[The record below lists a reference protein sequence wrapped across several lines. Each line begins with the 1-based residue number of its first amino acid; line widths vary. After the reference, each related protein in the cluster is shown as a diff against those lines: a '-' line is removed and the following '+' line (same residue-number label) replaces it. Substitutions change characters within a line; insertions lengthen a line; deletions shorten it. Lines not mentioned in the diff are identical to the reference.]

1 MKTWKHYLAITA
13 VVTTLMGGAA
23 FAQQAPQNAPWLYG
37 QDQQQVQPVQRG
49 QDDHNRQQS
58 GINQLS
64 GKQQSKDTKNQK
76 NLKKET
82 AQKTD
87 GDKRQNKRYTE
98 NQKYKRNRLSLSAES
113 SPDIPQLC
121 TGLQPLI
128 PCMTPLFCKG
138 LKFGSLQNGG
148 LLLN

>member
-13 VVTTLMGGAA
+13 VATALMGGAA

-82 AQKTD
+82 APKKQTVTKDKTKDIQKIKNT
-87 GDKRQNKRYTE
+87 KETASPYQQNQAQTY
-98 NQKYKRNRLSLSAES
+98 RNYAPGYNR
-113 SPDIPQLC
+113 
-121 TGLQPLI
+121 
-128 PCMTPLFCKG
+128 
-138 LKFGSLQNGG
+138 
-148 LLLN
+148 

>member
-13 VVTTLMGGAA
+13 VATALMGGAA

-64 GKQQSKDTKNQK
+64 DKQQSKDTKSQK

-82 AQKTD
+82 APKKQTVTKDKTKDIQKIKNT
-87 GDKRQNKRYTE
+87 KETASPYCTRQ
-98 NQKYKRNRLSLSAES
+98 QKLDTKLKKSGIKNESMYK
-113 SPDIPQLC
+113 IHQL
-121 TGLQPLI
+121 
-128 PCMTPLFCKG
+128 F
-138 LKFGSLQNGG
+138 
-148 LLLN
+148 

>member
-49 QDDHNRQQS
+49 QDDHNRQQP

-64 GKQQSKDTKNQK
+64 DKQQSKDTKNQK

-82 AQKTD
+82 APKKQTVTKDKTKDIQKIKNT
-87 GDKRQNKRYTE
+87 KETASPYQQNQTQTY
-98 NQKYKRNRLSLSAES
+98 RNYAPGHNR
-113 SPDIPQLC
+113 
-121 TGLQPLI
+121 
-128 PCMTPLFCKG
+128 
-138 LKFGSLQNGG
+138 
-148 LLLN
+148 

>member
-13 VVTTLMGGAA
+13 VATALMGGAA

-49 QDDHNRQQS
+49 QDDHNRQQPS
-58 GINQLS
+58 INQLS

-82 AQKTD
+82 APKKQTVTKDKTKDIQKIKNTKD
-87 GDKRQNKRYTE
+87 TTIPYQQDKSRTYPNYAPG
-98 NQKYKRNRLSLSAES
+98 YNR
-113 SPDIPQLC
+113 
-121 TGLQPLI
+121 
-128 PCMTPLFCKG
+128 
-138 LKFGSLQNGG
+138 
-148 LLLN
+148 

>member
-13 VVTTLMGGAA
+13 VATALMGGAA

-37 QDQQQVQPVQRG
+37 
-49 QDDHNRQQS
+49 HNRQQP

-82 AQKTD
+82 APKKQTVTKDKTKDIQKIKNT
-87 GDKRQNKRYTE
+87 KETASPYQQNQTQTY
-98 NQKYKRNRLSLSAES
+98 RNYAPGYNR
-113 SPDIPQLC
+113 
-121 TGLQPLI
+121 
-128 PCMTPLFCKG
+128 
-138 LKFGSLQNGG
+138 
-148 LLLN
+148 

>member
-49 QDDHNRQQS
+49 QDDHNRQQP

-64 GKQQSKDTKNQK
+64 DKQQSKDTKNQK

-82 AQKTD
+82 APKKQTVTKDKTKDIQKIKNT
-87 GDKRQNKRYTE
+87 KETASPYQQNQTQTY
-98 NQKYKRNRLSLSAES
+98 RNYAPGYNR
-113 SPDIPQLC
+113 
-121 TGLQPLI
+121 
-128 PCMTPLFCKG
+128 
-138 LKFGSLQNGG
+138 
-148 LLLN
+148 